1 MATRDKKHEAV
12 RWMMDRLTFG
22 VEIEVEG
29 VNKSSAVAA
38 IRAAL
43 GGEYLYAMGVAY
55 GVRTSDRRE
64 WTVVNDG
71 SLVCGCEVVSPICTT
86 VDIPRVQE
94 VVRALRRAGAQVSD
108 RCGLHVHVG
117 GIERDDRGAKMIARL
132 AAAICRYEPVIE
144 KAVGRPGNR
153 YCKRMDPEFADYVW
167 RHGSRVTRY
176 SLEGAW
182 YGRYLGSP
190 TRYDASRYHGLNL
203 NSWFYRGTVE
213 FRYFASTLHAGKVRA
228 MITLCLALVAHA
240 VTARHVSGRPV
251 DADASD
257 RELMRRLVKLT
268 LGIDDQTV
276 LEHLMS
282 RLPKRAPARRA
293 VAEQAAVEVACA

>member
-1 MATRDKKHEAV
+1 
-12 RWMMDRLTFG
+12 MDRLTFG
-22 VEIEVEG
+22 VEIEIEG
-29 VNKSSAVAA
+29 LNKSSAVAA

-43 GGEYLYAMGVAY
+43 GGESLYAMGVAY
-55 GVRTSDRRE
+55 GVRTPDRRE

-71 SLVCGCEVVSPICTT
+71 SLVGGCEVVSPVCTT

-94 VVRALRRAGAQVSD
+94 VVRALRRAGAQVSE

-117 GIERDDRGAKMIARL
+117 GIERDDQGAKMIARL

-144 KAVGRPGNR
+144 RAVGRPGNR
-153 YCKRMDPEFADYVW
+153 YCKPMDHEFADYIA
-167 RHGSRVTRY
+167 RHGSRVTLY

-182 YGRYLGSP
+182 YGRYLGFP
-190 TRYDASRYHGLNL
+190 ARYDVSRYHGLNL
-203 NSWFYRGTVE
+203 NSWFFRGTVE
-213 FRYFASTLHAGKVRA
+213 FRYFASTLHAGRVRA

-240 VTARHVSGRPV
+240 VTSSHVSGRPV

-268 LGIDDQTV
+268 LGIDDPTV

-282 RLPKRAPARRA
+282 RLPKRAPARQPTTEPLT
-293 VAEQAAVEVACA
+293 AEVVCA

>member
-1 MATRDKKHEAV
+1 MATRDRKHEAV

-22 VEIEVEG
+22 VEIEIEG
-29 VNKSSAVAA
+29 INKASAVAA

-43 GGEYLYAMGVAY
+43 GGEPLYAMGVAY
-55 GVRTSDRRE
+55 GVRMSGRRE
-64 WTVVNDG
+64 WTVTHDG
-71 SLVCGCEVVSPICTT
+71 SLVDGCEVVSPICTT
-86 VDIPRVQE
+86 ADIPRVQE
-94 VVRALRRAGAQVSD
+94 VVRALRRAGAQVSE

-117 GIERDDRGAKMIARL
+117 GIERDDAGAKMIARL
-132 AAAICRYEPVIE
+132 AASVYRYEPVIE

-153 YCKRMDPEFADYVW
+153 YCRPMAPEFADYIW

-176 SLEGAW
+176 QLEGAW

-190 TRYDASRYHGLNL
+190 SRYDTSRYHGLNL

-213 FRYFASTLHAGKVRA
+213 FRYFASTLHAGRVRA

-240 VTARHVSGRPV
+240 VTAKHVSGRLV

-282 RLPKRAPARRA
+282 RLPKRAATR
-293 VAEQAAVEVACA
+293 QAAVEQPAEVACA